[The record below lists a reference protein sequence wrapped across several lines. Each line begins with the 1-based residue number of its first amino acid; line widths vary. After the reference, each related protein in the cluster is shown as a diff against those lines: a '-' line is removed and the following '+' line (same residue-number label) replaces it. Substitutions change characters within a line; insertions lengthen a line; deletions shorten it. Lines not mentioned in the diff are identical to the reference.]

1 MEETSINPAVQKLLD
16 FAKDKPFVTWDE
28 ATDILG
34 QDFVNSPQM
43 ENVLK
48 FLNEKNIQLVEP
60 DLISDDEPD
69 IPAQDD
75 IDVSDDEDDIILEQE
90 DDDEEEDDMSETR
103 FYYTLF

>member
-48 FLNEKNIQLVEP
+48 YLNEKNIQLVEP
-60 DLISDDEPD
+60 DLISD
-69 IPAQDD
+69 
-75 IDVSDDEDDIILEQE
+75 
-90 DDDEEEDDMSETR
+90 EESTTTSKTR
-103 FYYTLF
+103 FPDFDNNSLSSESLSANREL